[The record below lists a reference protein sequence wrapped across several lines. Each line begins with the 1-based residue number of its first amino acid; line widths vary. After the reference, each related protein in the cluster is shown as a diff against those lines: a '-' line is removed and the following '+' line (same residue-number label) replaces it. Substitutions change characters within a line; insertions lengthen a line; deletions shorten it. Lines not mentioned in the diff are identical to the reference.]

1 MARPITKPKYTKP
14 ENKKWEGGGKYQPQR
29 KFCAFC
35 ADKSETVDYK
45 DAAKLRRYI
54 SDRGKIEPRRRTGV
68 CAKHQRRLAL
78 AIKRARFLALLP
90 YVPTHY
96 SPFEVRGEEVTA
108 KNIVVE
114 GNPSAEANIS
124 T

>member
-1 MARPITKPKYTKP
+1 MLRGRETRNKRERVRRFIVKPKVCS
-14 ENKKWEGGGKYQPQR
+14 
-29 KFCAFC
+29 FCV
-35 ADKSETVDYK
+35 DKSAIDYK
-45 DAAKLRRYI
+45 DIAKLRKYV